1 MPLSTGDR
9 FGEHF
14 EVTGVLGAGGMGEV
28 YRARDTRLNRDVALK
43 LLPDAFAADADRL
56 ARFQREAELLASL
69 NHPNIGQIYGIE
81 EDRGVRALVLELVEG
96 PTLEARIARG
106 PMPPDEVLAV
116 ATQLADGL
124 EAAHEAGVIHRDL
137 KPANVKVQHDGSVK
151 VLDFGL
157 AKALDA
163 APAPRDRHDSST
175 LSSPGTQV
183 GAIVGT
189 AAYMSPEQARG
200 RAVDR
205 RTDIWAFGAVL
216 FEMLAGRKAFEGD
229 DATGIFAEV
238 LKAEPAWEA
247 LPAGVAPAVS
257 AVVRRCLEKEPFQR
271 LRDIADVRMGLH
283 GAFEP
288 PDRPAAGAPPAPAS
302 GWARRAVELVAAA
315 ALAGLGVWLL
325 QPAAPRPPVRF
336 AIPGTAG
343 MGPFVELSPD
353 GRHVAY
359 LEAGEGGGSRVRL
372 HSLASGEAR
381 QVSDTALAGTPLFWS
396 SDSRFVG
403 FGDGRTLR
411 RVDVATGAVE
421 PVCDTPVLN
430 GGAWSGDDVIL
441 FGGRDGI
448 MQVAAGGGTPA
459 PVTRVDDARGEITHA
474 EPWFLP
480 DGRHFLYLR
489 ASLDSSTGGIYI
501 GRVGLDPAEQD
512 LTRLLAAE
520 RPAVYAPSRTST
532 TGRLFF
538 MQGSRLLAQP
548 FDDARLELAGDPA
561 VVAEDV
567 ASYDVRWRSFSVS
580 RTGVI
585 AWRDAPSAYS
595 VSWLDSAGRELES
608 ERIDGL
614 DDPRHPRLSPDGR
627 RLALVVAGDVWAFDL
642 HGDRPPNRLT
652 FDESSDA
659 IGSPLWTPDGEGIV
673 YEGDGSLYRV
683 SADGGSPPEPIG
695 PPSHFHGLAW
705 SPDGDL
711 IGVVISG
718 ESGDLVELSLSPP
731 DEPRALVRTT
741 ANEGTAAALSP
752 DGRWLAYTSDATGRR
767 EIWVRGYPG
776 PGPPVRVSHDGGA
789 EPVWARGGRTLY
801 YLDGQT
807 MMAAAVV
814 GTTNGVEFEAPVRLF
829 DGDFRIHERPPSY
842 DVDADG
848 RFVTTRAD
856 ASPSISVLLNWPEA
870 LRSRS
875 DGR

>member
-9 FGEHF
+9 FAEHF

-28 YRARDTRLNRDVALK
+28 YRARDTRLHRDVALK
-43 LLPDAFAADADRL
+43 LLPDAFAADPDRL

-69 NHPNIGQIYGIE
+69 NHPNIAQIYGIE
-81 EDRGVRALVLELVEG
+81 EDGGVRALVLELVEG

-106 PMPPDEVLAV
+106 PMPLDEVLAV

-163 APAPRDRHDSST
+163 ASAPRDRHDSST

-183 GAIVGT
+183 GVIVGT

-216 FEMLAGRKAFEGD
+216 FEMLTGRKAFEGD

-238 LKAEPAWEA
+238 LKAEPAWDT
-247 LPAGVAPAVS
+247 LPGGVAPAVS

-288 PDRPAAGAPPAPAS
+288 RDRPAAGAPSARAT
-302 GWARRAVELVAAA
+302 GWGRRAAELVGAAA
-315 ALAGLGVWLL
+315 VAGLGVWLL
-325 QPAAPRPPVRF
+325 QPAAPREPVRF

-353 GRHVAY
+353 GGHLAY
-359 LEAGEGGGSRVRL
+359 LEAGEGGGSRLRL

-381 QVSDTALAGTPLFWS
+381 EVSDAALAGTPLFWS
-396 SDSRFVG
+396 DDSRFVG

-421 PVCDTPVLN
+421 PVSDTPVFN
-430 GGAWSGDDVIL
+430 GGTWSGDGVIL

-459 PVTRVDDARGEITHA
+459 PVTTVDDARGEITHA
-474 EPWFLP
+474 APWFLP
-480 DGRHFLYLR
+480 DDRHFLYLR
-489 ASLDSSTGGIYI
+489 ASLDSSTGGIYV
-501 GRVGLDPAEQD
+501 GRVGVEPAEQD
-512 LTRLLAAE
+512 LTRLLATE
-520 RPAVYAPSRTST
+520 RPAVYAPSRGST

-538 MQGSRLLAQP
+538 MRGSRLLAQP
-548 FDDARLELAGDPA
+548 FDDARLELAGDPT

-567 ASYDVRWRSFSVS
+567 ASYDVRWRSFSAS

-595 VSWLDSAGRELES
+595 VAWLDSDGRALAAEPIGGLE
-608 ERIDGL
+608 
-614 DDPRHPRLSPDGR
+614 DPRHPRLSPDGR
-627 RLALVVAGDVWAFDL
+627 RLALVVAGDIWAFDL

-673 YEGDGSLYRV
+673 YEGDASLYRV

-695 PPSHFHGLAW
+695 PTGHFHALAW
-705 SPDGDL
+705 SPRGDL
-711 IGVVISG
+711 IGVAISG
-718 ESGDLVELSLSPP
+718 ESGDLVELSLSPAGA
-731 DEPRALVRTT
+731 PRPLVRTT
-741 ANEGTAAALSP
+741 ASEGIAAALSP

-789 EPVWARGGRTLY
+789 EPVWGRGGRTLY
-801 YLDGQT
+801 YLDGHV

-814 GTTNGVEFEAPVRLF
+814 ETPNGLELDAPVRLF

-848 RFVTTRAD
+848 RFVTTRSD
-856 ASPSISVLLNWPEA
+856 AAPSISVLLNWPEA
-870 LRSRS
+870 LRSPG
-875 DGR
+875 DGQ